1 MANKHIGSC
10 VGQGDCALVLYSFC
24 SFHASCKLKYWSPMP
39 QRYRRTLPGFFRDA
53 AADHQP
59 EQPGV
64 LFFKHPGVLCIAV
77 NQLFDPLKS
86 RPQQHRSNN
95 SKLHWLKRCGF
106 FFSELSET
114 REGHFF
120 LGQWNLI
127 CNCLRQIET
136 RRAKIIFQEFY
147 FFRKEA
153 IKVKNFG
160 VSNKNRCRW
169 NSEKGLKLKKIA
181 KRLDLKKS
189 GKLYE
194 SSALNGFLWIR
205 MNGDIFWFRAFLLF
219 RNRM

>member
-10 VGQGDCALVLYSFC
+10 VGQGDCALVLHSFC

-39 QRYRRTLPGFFRDA
+39 QRYPKTVPWFFWRCSRRPPTRTARCTFLK
-53 AADHQP
+53 Q
-59 EQPGV
+59 
-64 LFFKHPGVLCIAV
+64 PGVLCIAV

-136 RRAKIIFQEFY
+136 RRAKIIFQEFH

-160 VSNKNRCRW
+160 VSNRNRCRW
-169 NSEKGLKLKKIA
+169 NSEKGLKLKKLPKGRI
-181 KRLDLKKS
+181 
-189 GKLYE
+189 
-194 SSALNGFLWIR
+194 
-205 MNGDIFWFRAFLLF
+205 
-219 RNRM
+219 